1 MGRPMPVTVRLPT
14 ALRTFAANEAKVPVE
29 APTVGAAL
37 AAVVE
42 MHPDLRK
49 HLYEPEGGLRSFVN
63 VYVGERDV
71 RELGGLGTSVKD
83 GDTILIVPSVAG
95 G

>member
-1 MGRPMPVTVRLPT
+1 MPVTVRLPT
-14 ALRTFAANEAKVPVE
+14 ALRTFAANEAKVPVD
-29 APTVGAAL
+29 APTVGEAL
-37 AAVVE
+37 SAVVE
-42 MHPDLRK
+42 KHPELRK
-49 HLYEPEGGLRSFVN
+49 HLYESEGQLRSFVN

-71 RELGGLGTSVKD
+71 RELDGLTTSVSD

>member
-1 MGRPMPVTVRLPT
+1 MPVTVRLPT
-14 ALRTFAANEAKVPVE
+14 ALRSFAGNEAKVPVE

-37 AAVVE
+37 DAVVAK
-42 MHPDLRK
+42 HPALKK
-49 HLYEPEGGLRSFVN
+49 HLYEDDGKLRSFVN

-71 RELGGLGTSVKD
+71 RELDGMGTSVKD
-83 GDTILIVPSVAG
+83 GDTLLIVPSVAG

>member
-1 MGRPMPVTVRLPT
+1 MAVTVRLPT
-14 ALRTFAANEAKVPVE
+14 ALRTFAGNESKLPVD
-29 APTVGAAL
+29 APSVGAAL
-37 AAVVE
+37 DRVVE
-42 MHPDLRK
+42 KHPALKK
-49 HLYEPEGGLRSFVN
+49 HLYEDDGRLRSFVN

-71 RELGGLGTSVKD
+71 RELDGMQTPVKD

>member
-1 MGRPMPVTVRLPT
+1 MPVTVRLPT
-14 ALRTFAANEAKVPVE
+14 ALRGFAGNEAKVPVE

-37 AAVVE
+37 DALVQR
-42 MHPDLRK
+42 HPALKK
-49 HLYEPEGGLRSFVN
+49 HLYEDAGGLRSFVN

-71 RELGGLGTSVKD
+71 RELDGLRTGVKD
-83 GDTILIVPSVAG
+83 GDTVLIVPSVAG